1 MSIISLDEL
10 ELRLRRLTGVIAV
23 GFVETDDLVV
33 VELQAG
39 EDAYDDLARD
49 ATVLAVE
56 LVQGAVA
63 VELVRWGDG
72 APHERER
79 RLRFVDVTT
88 DPSAGELTVRLA
100 RSDDED
106 EAVGRAS
113 TAGGL
118 PAAVEATIAAMRTF
132 LPELPY
138 LPGWART
145 VETTPDRRFLV
156 VASVTDPLTR
166 THRRGTAE
174 GATPIEGAVRA
185 TLAALNRTVSREL

>member
-1 MSIISLDEL
+1 MNVDEL
-10 ELRLRRLTGVIAV
+10 ELALRGLRGVIAV
-23 GFVETDDLVV
+23 GFTEAEGILI

-39 EDAYDDLARD
+39 AETYDELARD
-49 ATVLAVE
+49 ATILAARHAT
-56 LVQGAVA
+56 GPVA

-72 APHERER
+72 EPPQRET
-79 RLRFVDVTT
+79 RLRLVELTT
-88 DPSAGELTVRLA
+88 DPAAGELTVRLA
-100 RSDDED
+100 RGDE

-118 PAAVEATIAAMRTF
+118 PAAVEATVYAVRAF
-132 LPELPY
+132 LPELTY

-156 VASVTDPLTR
+156 VASITDPIARAHL
-166 THRRGTAE
+166 RGAAE

-185 TLAALNRTVSREL
+185 TLAALNRTISRDL